1 MKDKSK
7 ENILKDFTKEQLI
20 SMINEVNNKNPSFK
34 QEIEESIDK
43 NKTNFEAKNNYSEYN
58 TMLSEAERIISDFDE
73 LGGGDEEDE
82 EVVYDNLDKIAGLF
96 QQGKLNEKTKKEFI
110 EVCFGYY
117 GGNSGFDDLLRDSI
131 FDVCTSKEDWMFVIE
146 GLKKSGSDY
155 DAECI
160 INIYR
165 DKLNDDETYLKL
177 RMNKLHFGMDYDNLV
192 EYYNKK
198 GHIKKAIAIA
208 NEGIE
213 KGEGRISDLIDFLLE
228 FYSKNKDYENVLKYK
243 LLSFKDNPSF
253 AEYKEIIRFC
263 NKADSEK
270 VLDELNKIITNSKD
284 GELNAEINYLNKN
297 YLPILGY
304 IKDSF
309 GYFYYEEKFREWAK
323 KLEHHFP
330 KDVLKLYQDRV
341 MRILEHKSSKEYNNA
356 EYYLYRIKLIFLN
369 NLHDKKEW
377 DNLLSLLK
385 QKSLK
390 LPSFQKMLK
399 IIETKS

>member
-1 MKDKSK
+1 MDDKSK

-20 SMINEVNNKNPSFK
+20 SMINEINNKNPSFK

-43 NKTNFEAKNNYSEYN
+43 NKTTFEAKNNYSEYN
-58 TMLSEAERIISDFDE
+58 TLLGESERIISDFDE

-82 EVVYDNLDKIAGLF
+82 SVVYDNLDKIVGLF

-117 GGNSGFDDLLRDSI
+117 GGNSGFDDILRDSI
-131 FDVCTSKEDWMFVIE
+131 FEVCTSKEDWMFVIE

-165 DKLNDDETYLKL
+165 DNLNDDDTYLKL
-177 RMNKLHFGMDYDNLV
+177 RMNKLNFGMDYDNLV

-198 GHIKKAIAIA
+198 GYIEKAITTA

-228 FYSKNKDYENVLKYK
+228 FYSKKKDYENVLKYR
-243 LLSFKDNPSF
+243 LLSFEDNPSF

-263 NKADSEK
+263 NKVDSER
-270 VLDELNKIITNSKD
+270 VLNELQKIISISRD
-284 GELNAEINYLNKN
+284 EELKAEINYFNGNYPPVLEYVKN
-297 YLPILGY
+297 
-304 IKDSF
+304 SF
-309 GYFYYEEKFREWAK
+309 GYSFYEDKFRGWAK
-323 KLEHHFP
+323 KLELHFP
-330 KDVLKLYQDRV
+330 KDISRIYLNRV
-341 MRILEHKSSKEYNNA
+341 IRILEHKLAKEYSSA
-356 EYYLYRIKLIFLN
+356 GYYLGRIKIISSDILYNI
-369 NLHDKKEW
+369 KEW
-377 DNLLSLLK
+377 DILLSSLK
-385 QKSLK
+385 QKSIK
-390 LPSFQKMLK
+390 LPSFQKMLQGV
-399 IIETKS
+399 END